1 MSTSSAYSRRF
12 RRRPKLGLSGWFVVA
27 PCITSLAL
35 FPASAA
41 AQPAAPAP
49 PEKVELQFA
58 SGAGCP
64 SQAAFVSE
72 VGARIRRPIEWVASN
87 PTTLIVV
94 TLQQAGEHATG
105 KLEVTRSTAEP
116 TRREFIAA
124 SCAEVGSALAL
135 VTALT
140 LDPNARTEPLPPPSN
155 DVTTEPTPAPV
166 TVAPAV
172 LAPPVATPPT
182 AAPAPAADAAP
193 ARQSPAEPSPLPAPD
208 YAAWLGPSAGISVGY
223 APKPLVTLGLSL
235 GARLRTKSSL
245 SPSLQ
250 LTPLWG
256 KTGTTGPAATGGT
269 FAWAMARLEACP
281 SELQLAAP
289 LALAAC
295 AAGELGRLSARG
307 SASNITPV
315 AAERWWLA
323 AGVTAALHF
332 RQGPWFARLGAQLL
346 FPTIRDEFVFYDP
359 ERSIHQPSLVTYG
372 ANLGLG
378 FELGQ

>member
-12 RRRPKLGLSGWFVVA
+12 RRRPKLRLSEWFVVA
-27 PCITSLAL
+27 PCIASLAL
-35 FPASAA
+35 FPASAV
-41 AQPAAPAP
+41 AQPSAPGT
-49 PEKVELQFA
+49 PEKVELRFA

-64 SQAAFVSE
+64 GQTGFVNE

-94 TLQQAGEHATG
+94 TLQQTDDHATG

-116 TRREFIAA
+116 TRREFIAS

-140 LDPNARTEPLPPPSN
+140 LDPNARTEALPPPSN
-155 DVTTEPTPAPV
+155 DATSEPTPTPV

-172 LAPPVATPPT
+172 LAPPVATAPT
-182 AAPAPAADAAP
+182 APPKPAATPAPAPE
-193 ARQSPAEPSPLPAPD
+193 RSAEPSRAPT
-208 YAAWLGPSAGISVGY
+208 AVSAVWLGPVAGVSGGY
-223 APKPLVTLGLSL
+223 APKPLVTFGLSL
-235 GARLRTKSSL
+235 GARLHTKSGL
-245 SPSLQ
+245 WPSLQ

-256 KTGTTGPAATGGT
+256 KTGRTGPAAPGGT

-281 SELQLAAP
+281 TELQLAAP
-289 LALAAC
+289 LAMAAC

-307 SASNITPV
+307 SASNVTPV

-323 AGVTAALHF
+323 AGGSVALHF

-359 ERSIHQPSLVTYG
+359 ERSIHRPSVLTYG